1 MQRAVVR
8 EQPTLCVLRSSFKM
22 DALAIMD
29 CAIMDGSASSTSRA
43 AAAIADVR
51 DACGKLAMDTP

>member
-1 MQRAVVR
+1 
-8 EQPTLCVLRSSFKM
+8 M